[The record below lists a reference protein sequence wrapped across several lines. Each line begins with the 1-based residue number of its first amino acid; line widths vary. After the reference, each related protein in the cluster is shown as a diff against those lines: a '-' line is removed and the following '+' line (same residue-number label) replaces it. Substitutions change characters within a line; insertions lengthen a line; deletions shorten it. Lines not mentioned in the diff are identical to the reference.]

1 MADARWRDGCKAM
14 LTVTGIFA
22 GLSGV
27 LLVTYWNKTATHAD
41 DWRLYVGATA
51 ILFSL
56 YWFVRIAEMHAD
68 ALDEEAPGTYV
79 RAMYWFNLAVLGVF
93 AAIAA
98 YLSMLALPSPWPV
111 LSNDVPL
118 VAPNNIAAIAVLVAA
133 FVHGPWF
140 RDAYFL
146 CERRAIGKGVNQDHQ
161 LVEIPN
167 DEEWNHWIGK
177 LLGKGYTGRAIPP
190 CRQRMLLK

>member
-27 LLVTYWNKTATHAD
+27 LLVAYWNKAGTHPN
-41 DWRLYVGATA
+41 DWRLYVGAVS

-68 ALDEEAPGTYV
+68 ALDEEAPGIYV

-93 AAIAA
+93 AAISA
-98 YLSMLALPSPWPV
+98 YLSMLSLPSPWPS

-118 VAPNNIAAIAVLVAA
+118 FAPNNLAAVAVALAA
-133 FVHGPWF
+133 FVHGPWL
-140 RDAYFL
+140 RDARFL
-146 CERRAIGKGVNQDHQ
+146 CERRAIGKGVSENDQ
-161 LVEIPN
+161 LVEIPD
-167 DEEWNHWIGK
+167 DEEWNSWIAK
-177 LLGKGYTGRAIPP
+177 LLHK
-190 CRQRMLLK
+190 